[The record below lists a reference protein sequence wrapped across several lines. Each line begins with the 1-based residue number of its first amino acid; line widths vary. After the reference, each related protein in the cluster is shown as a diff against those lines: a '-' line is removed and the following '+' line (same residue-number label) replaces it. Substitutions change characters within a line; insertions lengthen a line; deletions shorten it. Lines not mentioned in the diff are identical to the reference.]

1 MKNYIYD
8 NMWTQELE
16 DMIENDK
23 AKPLIMEMFY
33 KHGFRVYDAKA
44 YTDWNQTYAELKEE
58 DYTQERRTN
67 KFMLTLDGLPY
78 CQVYVDEVAQGKIE
92 YCFYSPYFEK
102 ERGKDS
108 IDKKTIRSA
117 KISGLMRMLEKY
129 NCVQDSPEKII
140 TSDNMHYIPSAVA
153 SHLIRNS
160 GLPSKPIHSQSQ
172 QYEVLEA
179 YMTGKQLTV
188 EKEDELKK
196 LFDIWAKEVETERHA
211 VSKVQL
217 MFGNEFY
224 LVVETGSD
232 GICYGKLKF
241 NFDKDSVRGA
251 NYEVTDSFQRVK
263 SMDDVD
269 DELKSALTMYKIWSE
284 SNVPEHYRTKGQ
296 IICSDTGYIKDL
308 EMVVTSGRYGSDV
321 FSMRLLAIPLE
332 TE

>member
-16 DMIENDK
+16 DTIENDK

-33 KHGFRVYDAKA
+33 KHGFRVYDAEA
-44 YTDWNQTYAELKEE
+44 YTNWGQSYAELKEE
-58 DYTQERRTN
+58 FYNQEKRIN

-78 CQVYVDEVAQGKIE
+78 CQVYVDEVAQGKTE

-102 ERGKDS
+102 ERGRDQQ
-108 IDKKTIRSA
+108 DKRTVRSA

-129 NCVQDSPEKII
+129 GCVQDSPEKII
-140 TSDNMHYIPSAVA
+140 TSDSMHFIPSSVGT
-153 SHLIRNS
+153 HIIRNS
-160 GLPSKPIHSQSQ
+160 GLPSKPIHSQLQ

-179 YMTGKQLTV
+179 YMTGKRFTV
-188 EKEDELKK
+188 EKDDELKK

-224 LVVETGSD
+224 LVIETGGD
-232 GICYGKLKF
+232 GICYGKIKF
-241 NFDKDSVRGA
+241 NFDKDSIRGA
-251 NYEVTDSFQRVK
+251 TYEVTDSFQRVK
-263 SMDDVD
+263 SIDDVD
-269 DELKSALTMYKIWSE
+269 DEIKPALTMYKIWSE
-284 SNVPEHYRTKGQ
+284 SNVPEHYQNKGK
-296 IICSDTGYIKDL
+296 IISNDTGYIKDL
-308 EMVVTSGRYGSDV
+308 EMVVTAGRYGSDD
-321 FSMRLLAIPLE
+321 FSMRFLAIPLE